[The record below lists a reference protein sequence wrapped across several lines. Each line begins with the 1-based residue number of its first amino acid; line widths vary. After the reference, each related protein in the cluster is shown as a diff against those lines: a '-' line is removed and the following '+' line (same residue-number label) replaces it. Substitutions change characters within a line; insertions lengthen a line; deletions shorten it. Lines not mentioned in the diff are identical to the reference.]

1 MTENTYILCKKK
13 KKKEKFQPS
22 GENIW
27 TTFEQ
32 NFNILNI
39 K

>member
-1 MTENTYILCKKK
+1 MTKNIYILC